1 VGPAPKCRRSAF
13 WEGPK
18 KSLQSVLLL
27 HFANLSLGGTEIK
40 RGAQGEAED
49 RVPLG
54 AGKPRSGDRA

>member
-27 HFANLSLGGTEIK
+27 HFAKLSWEEPRPK

-54 AGKPRSGDRA
+54 AGKPRIGDRA